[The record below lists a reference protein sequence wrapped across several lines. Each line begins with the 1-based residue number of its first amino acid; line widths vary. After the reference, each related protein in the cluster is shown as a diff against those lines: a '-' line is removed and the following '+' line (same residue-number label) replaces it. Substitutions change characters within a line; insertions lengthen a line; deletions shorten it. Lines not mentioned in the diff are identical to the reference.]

1 MSDTQ
6 AWIIVAAMFAIT
18 YLAGLFTVPLA
29 RQILG
34 HWPPLLWTRIRSLR

>member
-1 MSDTQ
+1 VSDTE
-6 AWIIVAAMFAIT
+6 AWIIVGCLFALT

-29 RQILG
+29 RQIIG